1 MMNLNKDLLKIG
13 ELAKAAGVPVSTIHY
28 YVQEGLLTP
37 PTRTSRNMAYYDPHS
52 IQEISVIQELQAKK
66 YLPLSA
72 IKLILQAERD
82 GQDKDHVIEMQSFLE
97 GLFEKSGDGNIL
109 PKISSQ
115 ELMTASGLSE
125 SRLKDLEE
133 GGFIRPQK
141 TEQGITYDNMD
152 IRIARTIKALEG
164 WGLKQEELDFYR
176 QYIELVQVEARKM
189 HEAIH
194 RLPNHD
200 AIPITDIFQ
209 AINDLKACLALKIY
223 RQEVQGSHSRS
234 LNVEKNP

>member
-1 MMNLNKDLLKIG
+1 MNRVQDLIKIG
-13 ELAKAAGVPVSTIHY
+13 ELAKGAGVPVSTIHY
-28 YVQEGLLTP
+28 YVKEGLLTP
-37 PTRTSRNMAYYDPHS
+37 PIRSSRNMAYYDPHS
-52 IQEISVIQELQAKK
+52 IQEIRTIQELQAKK
-66 YLPLSA
+66 FLPLSA
-72 IKLILQAERD
+72 IKLLLKAKRD

-97 GLFEKSGDGNIL
+97 GLFQTTGDGNSL
-109 PKISSQ
+109 PQISFQ

-133 GGFIRPQK
+133 AGFIRPQK
-141 TEQGITYDNMD
+141 TEQGLTYDDMD

-164 WGLKQEELDFYR
+164 WGLKREELDFYQ
-176 QYIELVQVEARKM
+176 QYIELLQVEARKM

-209 AINDLKACLALKIY
+209 AINDLKGCLALKIY
-223 RQEVQGSHSRS
+223 RQEAQKFHGHS
-234 LNVEKNP
+234 LNRDKNP